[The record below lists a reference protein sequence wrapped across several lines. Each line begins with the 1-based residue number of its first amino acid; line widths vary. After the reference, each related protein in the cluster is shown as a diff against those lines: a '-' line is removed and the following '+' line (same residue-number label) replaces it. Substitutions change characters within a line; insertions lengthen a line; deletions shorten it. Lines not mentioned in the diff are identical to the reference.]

1 MSATPLALPPRGIG
15 KITREHH
22 MYKLKAT
29 LGSTERYTYLVAD
42 DDSQAMLD
50 AIGYILDEATTK
62 EVWAKGRIELLSE
75 TGEVINVMEA
85 K

>member
-1 MSATPLALPPRGIG
+1 
-15 KITREHH
+15 

-29 LGSTERYTYLVAD
+29 LGNTKRYTYLVAE

-50 AIGYILDEATTK
+50 AIGYILAEATTK
-62 EVWAKGRIELLSE
+62 EVWAKGMIELLSP
-75 TGEVINVMEA
+75 TGEVVRTMEA

>member
-1 MSATPLALPPRGIG
+1 
-15 KITREHH
+15 

-50 AIGYILDEATTK
+50 AIGYILAEAMTK

>member
-1 MSATPLALPPRGIG
+1 
-15 KITREHH
+15 